1 MAIPNYNTQM
11 YNQQGYQNGPSIGTN
26 PNPAQMSPATQAFS
40 STISN
45 SIVWVETEDE
55 AKTWMVGPN
64 NRVFVF
70 VGDNKVLYVKEK
82 NSDGR
87 PLKTEIYDLDKRQ
100 TIEEGTSVDL
110 SGYVKKDDVQS
121 MIDAA
126 VAKALAESNKN
137 RNRNF
142 QNRKNYNRN
151 GGDNE

>member
-1 MAIPNYNTQM
+1 MAI
-11 YNQQGYQNGPSIGTN
+11 NQYGNQYYTPMNQSGPSIGTN
-26 PNPAQMSPATQAFS
+26 PNPVQITSPIQPNA
-40 STISN
+40 ILN
-45 SIVWVETEDE
+45 SIVWTETEEE

-70 VGDNKVLYVKEK
+70 VGNNEVLYIKEK

-87 PLKTEIYDLDKRQ
+87 PLKTEIYDLNKRQ
-100 TIEEGTSVDL
+100 IIEEGGSIDL
-110 SGYVKKDDVQS
+110 TGYVKKDDVQS

-142 QNRKNYNRN
+142 QNHRNFNRN
-151 GGDNE
+151 GGNEA

>member
-1 MAIPNYNTQM
+1 MAIPNYSNQM
-11 YNQQGYQNGPSIGTN
+11 YNQQNYQNGPSIGTN
-26 PNPAQMSPATQAFS
+26 PNPVQMNSPTQPNA
-40 STISN
+40 ILN
-45 SIVWVETEDE
+45 SIVWTETEEE

-70 VGDNKVLYVKEK
+70 VGNNEVLYIKEK

-87 PLKTEIYDLDKRQ
+87 PLKTEIYDLNKRQ
-100 TIEEGTSVDL
+100 IIEEGGSVDL

-126 VAKALAESNKN
+126 VAKALAENNKN

-142 QNRKNYNRN
+142 QNHRNFNRN
-151 GGDNE
+151 GGNEE